1 MADSETR
8 RTFIGRAGRAV
19 GAVGAALAVD
29 ALIANRRVAR
39 ADSLPTEL
47 PSHIQYFPQAAE
59 TVSGDARFTVQMATG
74 DILLLVGQ
82 TLEFAGNRYT
92 VDPANNP
99 DKTMVVA
106 IAAGNNIDDLTYRT
120 FPGITVWKGREK
132 TSRWWALDEDV
143 DTAGKVQAT
152 RAFIPGNCTPNG
164 CASARLITAVAHR
177 DADGVTRFDARLD
190 QMVGR

>member
-1 MADSETR
+1 MGQNENTPRRVTR
-8 RTFIGRAGRAV
+8 RRLLGDAISVATVALMVEGTRALRAE
-19 GAVGAALAVD
+19 G
-29 ALIANRRVAR
+29 
-39 ADSLPTEL
+39 LPTEL
-47 PSHIQYFPQAAE
+47 PPHIEYFPQAAE
-59 TVSGDARFTVQMATG
+59 TVSGDARFTVQMAAG

-106 IAAGNNIDDLTYRT
+106 IAAGNNIDNLTYRT
-120 FPGITVWKGREK
+120 FPGITVWKGRER
-132 TSRWWALDEDV
+132 TSKWWALDEDV

-152 RAFIPGNCTPNG
+152 RTFIPGNCTPNG